1 MSRDGVRSCG
11 RCCVHI
17 LLQHPLS
24 VSLVWRVS
32 FECVDFLSFTPNI
45 NLIIPCQSKPSFARI
60 YRVYII
66 GDFVFGPLFA
76 AIGSF
81 AQRFA
86 LMFASCCHAASGL
99 Y

>member
-1 MSRDGVRSCG
+1 MSRDGVR
-11 RCCVHI
+11 
-17 LLQHPLS
+17 
-24 VSLVWRVS
+24 LVWALLCAYLAAASAICFFGLAGIVR
-32 FECVDFLSFTPNI
+32 
-45 NLIIPCQSKPSFARI
+45 SKPSFARI

-86 LMFASCCHAASGL
+86 LIMFASCCHAASGL